1 MPDEMS
7 ELDHLRMEVEMLK
20 DAIEVW
26 RTANGKLKDLVHDYL
41 AVIIGRSWAINEH
54 KGVDLVDDSSPA
66 TQTMKELL
74 KRAKELGVDA

>member
-7 ELDHLRMEVEMLK
+7 ELDHLRMEAEMLK
-20 DAIEVW
+20 DAIEGW
-26 RTANGKLKDLVHDYL
+26 RTTNEKLKDLVHDCL
-41 AVIIGRSWAINEH
+41 AVIIGWSWAINEH

-66 TQTMKELL
+66 TQEMKKLL